1 MRERQVGRRLWRRR
15 KRRATGDPADPE
27 KAGAADTNDDSDAD
41 GKGAIRAAGDDGDE
55 DDDDRDGD
63 DDDLA
68 LENPTAIE
76 KAPPPAKPPG
86 FFARLFGAKPPPPP
100 EPAWLA
106 VDPVRDILAI
116 PRGAA
121 RLDAFEQ
128 RLLRL
133 DPKGPDHKK
142 VALGFHRELV
152 ALATEAGL
160 DLTLFESRVT
170 ACARA
175 LIAAGEDE
183 RAGTLFAKIGRRHQ
197 AAELFVKAG
206 AIDALEEAHAEL
218 AFSEGGQKLDARLS
232 FDRFEALF
240 LVGLRDDALQALE
253 RAVKLWDN
261 PIYVEVLQ
269 GFRARLPAARRL
281 VLTSGEDAVRV
292 FGRFP
297 LILGRGEESA
307 VRIESPL
314 VSRGHVQI
322 DWQIDHGRSDLVVKD
337 LVSTGGTRVDG
348 VVIHGPTKL
357 PLLGTIDLAGVVVDV
372 ERSAARLVLRPRLR
386 PRQVTL
392 AAFEPA
398 IDDAALGFRLTLRD
412 DHARVDVDPRVRLNG
427 ELLRHET
434 LLLAGDRLVAG
445 GKTWTVL

>member
-1 MRERQVGRRLWRRR
+1 MGERHVGRRLWRRR
-15 KRRATGDPADPE
+15 KRRATGEAV
-27 KAGAADTNDDSDAD
+27 
-41 GKGAIRAAGDDGDE
+41 AGDQPTGDE
-55 DDDDRDGD
+55 RNLTGDVLANDGPDDPRDGASFFHDDDD
-63 DDDLA
+63 DDDLSIGGFGA
-68 LENPTAIE
+68 ARGTAMT
-76 KAPPPAKPPG
+76 PPPAKPG
-86 FFARLFGAKPPPPP
+86 FFARLFGKKPPPPP
-100 EPAWLA
+100 DHFV
-106 VDPVRDILAI
+106 VDPVRDILAL

-128 RLLRL
+128 KLKVL

-160 DLTLFESRVT
+160 DLTLFENRVT

-218 AFSEGGQKLDARLS
+218 SFAEGGSKLDARLS
-232 FDRFEALF
+232 FERFEALF
-240 LVGLRDDALQALE
+240 LVGLRDEALLALQ

-261 PIYVEVLQ
+261 HVYVEVLQ
-269 GFRARLPAARRL
+269 GFVARLPPPRRL
-281 VLTSGEDAVRV
+281 DLQSGDDVVRI

-307 VRIESPL
+307 VRIDSPL

-322 DWQIDHGRSDLVVKD
+322 DWQLDDGRSDLVVKD
-337 LVSTGGTRVDG
+337 LVSSGGTRVDG
-348 VVIHGPTKL
+348 VVIHGPARL
-357 PLLGTIDLAGVVVDV
+357 PIVGTIDLAGVVVDV
-372 ERSAARLVLRPRLR
+372 ERNPQRLMLRPRLR
-386 PRQVTL
+386 PRQLTL
-392 AAFEPA
+392 AAFDPVL
-398 IDDAALGFRLTLRD
+398 DDAAVGFRLTLKD
-412 DHARVDVDPRVRLNG
+412 DHIRIDADLRAKLNG
-427 ELLRHET
+427 ESLRHET
-434 LLLAGDRLVAG
+434 LLLAGDRVVVAG
-445 GKTWTVL
+445 RTWSVA